1 MTTAVYTPH
10 EMMVVAA
17 AREMAGRGT
26 VFMGMSHPMLAGCL
40 AKLHHDPDLIFCTE
54 PGFIDWEP
62 PADLPRAPTAV
73 SDPIQY
79 NASALCGDM
88 TETLAAGLMGGR
100 LYDLAVL
107 PIGQIDKHGNGNTL
121 VVGDYNHPV
130 QRIGGMGGNP
140 DGACLAPAVMF
151 VVPHEK
157 RRFMERVDFITSP
170 GYLDGPGGR
179 HRAGLDPQGPNLI
192 VTTLGILRY
201 DTPDGGLTGS
211 CEAYLDG
218 LYAGVSLEQVRAA
231 TGWDLRAG
239 PNVRAIP
246 PPTAAELALLRKL
259 VG

>member
-1 MTTAVYTPH
+1 MSDYTPH
-10 EMMVVAA
+10 EMMIIAA
-17 AREMAGRGT
+17 AREMAGRGV

-62 PADLPRAPTAV
+62 PADLARAPDAV

-79 NASALCGDM
+79 NGAAFCGDM

-100 LYDLAVL
+100 LYNLAVL
-107 PIGQIDKHGNGNTL
+107 PTGQIDRYGNGNTL
-121 VVGDYNHPV
+121 IAGDYNHPI

-151 VVPHEK
+151 VVPHEP
-157 RRFMERVDFITSP
+157 RRFKERVDFITSP
-170 GYLDGPGGR
+170 GYIDGPCGR
-179 HRAGLDPQGPNLI
+179 DRAGLDAQGPNVI

-201 DTPDGGLTGS
+201 DTADGGLTGS
-211 CEAYLDG
+211 CEAYLD
-218 LYAGVSLEQVRAA
+218 AVHPGVSVEQVSAN
-231 TGWDLRAG
+231 TGWDLRLA
-239 PNVRAIP
+239 PEVKTLP
-246 PPTAAELALLRKL
+246 PPTEQELALLRRL